1 MFLSWTQLPSPS
13 TVPNPWSF
21 VSMSDVQLQ
30 LGWWLLRALLTYL
43 MIREVSVFLLR
54 CIVGRAEQLL
64 QTWLGVP
71 KEAIERVEESVKD
84 VVHEGIDH
92 VQAAAEGI
100 LEEALESDD
109 EDTPI
114 APESGVGSVA
124 RKTTRVK

>member
-1 MFLSWTQLPSPS
+1 
-13 TVPNPWSF
+13 
-21 VSMSDVQLQ
+21 MSDVQLQ

-43 MIREVSVFLLR
+43 MIREVSVFVLR